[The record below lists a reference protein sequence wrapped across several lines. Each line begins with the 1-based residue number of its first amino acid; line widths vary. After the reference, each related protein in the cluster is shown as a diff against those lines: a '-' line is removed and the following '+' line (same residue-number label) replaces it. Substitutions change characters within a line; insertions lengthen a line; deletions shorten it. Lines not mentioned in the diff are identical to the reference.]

1 MTWVKLDDQF
11 PSHPKMVLA
20 GGDAAWLHVCALC
33 YCGQHLTDGRFPKA
47 IVGRLSD
54 RKKPLELATRLVEVG
69 AWDDL
74 GDEYEIH
81 DYLEHNPSRAQVL
94 EERAKRSAA
103 GKRGAEKRWHS
114 DSTGHS
120 NSYGAP
126 HNDRI
131 DNVDAPGPSPIK
143 DIPAADAAEP
153 FTADFDE
160 WWDRYPRKLD
170 KAQAR
175 KAYIARRRSD
185 VSADDLLAAL
195 HHYNSH
201 TIGAELKHVKYPATF
216 LNGYDGPW
224 SEWVNGP
231 PETPD
236 VVATIPFAIGPKTP
250 TRVLE
255 DGTVE
260 KFYQGAGW
268 MASA

>member
-47 IVGRLSD
+47 IVPRLSD
-54 RKKPLELATRLVEVG
+54 RKKPLDLATRLVEVG

-81 DYLEHNPSRAQVL
+81 DYLEHNPSREQVL

-103 GKRGAEKRWHS
+103 GKRGAQKRWHT

-120 NSYGAP
+120 NSHGTP
-126 HNDRI
+126 HSDRI
-131 DNVDAPGPSPIK
+131 DNVDAPVPSPIK
-143 DIPAADAAEP
+143 DIPAADAAV
-153 FTADFDE
+153 ASSDWDA
-160 WWDRYPRKLD
+160 WWKDYPQKRD

-175 KAYIARRRSD
+175 TAYYARRRAGASHD
-185 VSADDLLAAL
+185 ELIRARDNYLAAE
-195 HHYNSH
+195 
-201 TIGAELKHVKYPATF
+201 GASGYVKYGATF
-216 LNGYDGPW
+216 LRGKDGPW
-224 SEWVNGP
+224 SEWVDGP
-231 PETPD
+231 PEP
-236 VVATIPFAIGPKTP
+236 VAPVASFPQNTGPQTP